1 MKRSGWNTFLTPVR
15 WLRRMLTGASRAAV
29 KTPVESKPSRRIWQ
43 DFFRN
48 RLAVG
53 ALILLLGLF
62 LFAFVGQYFF
72 PMDVGDTDPLQANIA
87 PNFSMLA
94 IPRELKNQV
103 RDINGYA
110 NFTVGVSE
118 DNTLYMWGYTKDPL
132 SGRDYA
138 DFPEEIREGNVLYAS
153 AGADH
158 VIAVTTDG
166 RVIGWG
172 NDTLGQYGHAVSDAS
187 IVSMPQELID
197 VGVTHPER
205 IDQLTC
211 GYQATAL
218 VVEGKL
224 YLWGNAKALLNMRE
238 LARAVEDYR
247 EARGV
252 GVRKVAMSGFY
263 AVALFEDGTM
273 TGSELLFHRES
284 AVSSRG
290 GRIKNFTSYLEGKR
304 IVDIAATGS
313 CYAFLL
319 EDGEVLVSGAAEYG
333 EDEIAAVPE
342 GEKIVALAAGTRH
355 FLALTDAGT
364 VLSWGQ
370 KTGGQTDV
378 SGKSAARIFTG
389 ARQSYLCD
397 REGRLTEKSGFR
409 GYLFGTDGR
418 GRDVFTRVVHG
429 GKMTL
434 TIGAVAVLIASAIAI
449 VIGCLSGYFGGWV
462 DLFLMRV
469 TEIFA
474 SIPFLPFAMLLSFV
488 LRNYPIGETTRIF
501 LIMVI
506 LGLLSWTGPARMI
519 RAQVLSERE
528 KEFVTAAHA
537 MGVSRWRIAFRHILP
552 NIVSVIL
559 VSMTLDFAGCLLT
572 ESSLSYLGFGVQQPY
587 PTWGNMLSG
596 ANNGVVIAS
605 YPWQWGFPALFLA
618 LATISINVVGD
629 ALRDALDP
637 KGGHASR
644 E

>member
-1 MKRSGWNTFLTPVR
+1 MG
-15 WLRRMLTGASRAAV
+15 RMLTGASRTAV
-29 KTPVESKPSRRIWQ
+29 KTPLEGKPSRRVLQ
-43 DFFRN
+43 DFFRH

-62 LFAFVGQYFF
+62 LFVFVGQYFF

-87 PNFSMLA
+87 PNFSMLGL
-94 IPRELKNQV
+94 PKELKSNI

-118 DNTLYMWGYTKDPL
+118 DNTLYMWGYTKDSL

-138 DFPEEIREGNVLYAS
+138 DFPAEIRKGNVLLAS

-172 NDTLGQYGHAVSDAS
+172 NDTLGQYGNAVEDAS

-197 VGVTHPER
+197 VGVPDPSR
-205 IDQLTC
+205 IDQLLC
-211 GYQATAL
+211 GYQATAM
-218 VVEGKL
+218 VVGGEL
-224 YLWGNAKALLNMRE
+224 YLWGNTKALLNMRE
-238 LARAVEDYR
+238 LAAAVADYR
-247 EARGV
+247 SETGV
-252 GVRKVAMSGFY
+252 GVQKVAMSGFY

-304 IVDIAATGS
+304 IV
-313 CYAFLL
+313 
-319 EDGEVLVSGAAEYG
+319 E
-333 EDEIAAVPE
+333 
-342 GEKIVALAAGTRH
+342 LAAGTRH
-355 FLALTDAGT
+355 FLALTDHGT
-364 VLSWGQ
+364 VLAWGQ
-370 KTGGQTDV
+370 KTGGQTAV
-378 SGKSAARIFTG
+378 SGSSAARIFTG

-397 REGRLTEKSGFR
+397 AEGRLTEKSGFR
-409 GYLFGTDGR
+409 GYLFGTDSR
-418 GRDVFTRVVHG
+418 GRDNFTRVVHG

-434 TIGAVAVLIASAIAI
+434 TIGAVAVLISSAIAI

-462 DLFLMRV
+462 DLFLMRL

-488 LRNYPIGETTRIF
+488 LRNYPINETARIF

-537 MGVSRWRIAFRHILP
+537 MGVRKWRIAFRHILP
-552 NIVSVIL
+552 NIVSVIF

-596 ANNGVVIAS
+596 ANSGVVIRS
-605 YPWQWGFPALFLA
+605 YWWQWVFPALFLA
-618 LATISINVVGD
+618 LATVSINVVGD

-637 KGGHASR
+637 KSSGER
-644 E
+644 